1 VLLYVGRFSPDKD
14 TALLLRMWKR
24 VEELEGGDWVGV
36 MVGDGQMKSVAEEF
50 VRRHPRI
57 RIVPFLKESAQLAEW
72 YQASDLLI
80 HPGRWE
86 TFGLVLLEAQACAL
100 PVIAFRGGPMDEQ
113 AYQLK
118 DWVNDRSSNS
128 LALGVVKRMHSLP
141 DPDRHSLSGFIQGK
155 FSWEKTFTQQ
165 LAEYEAKG

>member
-1 VLLYVGRFSPDKD
+1 
-14 TALLLRMWKR
+14 
-24 VEELEGGDWVGV
+24 
-36 MVGDGQMKSVAEEF
+36 MVGDGQMKPEAEDF
-50 VRRHPRI
+50 VRRHPQI
-57 RIVPFLKESAQLAEW
+57 RIVPFLKESAELAEW

-141 DPDRHSLSGFIQGK
+141 EPDRHSLSGFIQGK
-155 FSWEKTFTQQ
+155 FSWEITFTQQ
-165 LAEYEAKG
+165 LSEYEARG

>member
-1 VLLYVGRFSPDKD
+1 MLLYVGRFSPDKD

-36 MVGDGQMKSVAEEF
+36 MVGDGQMKPEAEDF
-50 VRRHPRI
+50 VRRHTRI
-57 RIVPFLKESAQLAEW
+57 RIVPFLKESAELAEW

-86 TFGLVLLEAQACAL
+86 TFG
-100 PVIAFRGGPMDEQ
+100 
-113 AYQLK
+113 
-118 DWVNDRSSNS
+118 VNDRSSNS

-165 LAEYEAKG
+165 LTEYEDRG